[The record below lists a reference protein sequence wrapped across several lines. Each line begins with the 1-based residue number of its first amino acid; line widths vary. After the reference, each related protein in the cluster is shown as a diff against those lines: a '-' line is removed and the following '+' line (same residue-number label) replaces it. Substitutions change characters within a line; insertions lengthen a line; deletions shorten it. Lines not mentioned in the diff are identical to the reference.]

1 MKPPTIIEFCTDP
14 QLLGLSLSPA
24 QATLLKSSYG
34 EPLDDEELDIFRTC
48 TGRARYPGHRF
59 PEVTVVAGA
68 RSGKDSRIAATTVLY
83 ESVFGGH
90 EAHVA
95 KGETGTIVLVAQ
107 DAKAVGVAFTYIATY
122 LQRSPVLAGLL
133 DGEPLTNSLRLR
145 NGLVVQ
151 GFPCT
156 LRSMRG
162 YSIVCAVLD
171 ELSFFRLEGQAD
183 SDAEIQA
190 SVRRGMINFAN
201 ARLVKVSTP
210 YMRSGVLFDDF
221 QRGFGQDDPDL
232 LVWKASTTLMNPTIT
247 EARLDRERR
256 VDPLRFSREYEA
268 EFAED
273 VESFLPAAWV
283 DAVVVP
289 RRHELP
295 PLPGVRYTM
304 AADPS
309 GGGADAFTAAVVHP
323 EGTGASRKIVVDVCR
338 GWSRPRGGQVDLDSI
353 VGEIASI
360 ATRYGCSTI
369 YGDRYAGQWVRESF
383 RRHAVTYS
391 DAEIKK
397 AGEPTPVY
405 LDKSTA
411 YAEVEP
417 LFATGMI
424 ELLDHP
430 QLLRELKNLERR
442 PRAGGKPL
450 IDHPRGS
457 HDDHA
462 NALAIAAA
470 KARGGSLRPMIV
482 VPEGIARIGE
492 PSSTAVARSTGQA
505 AYARRGDV
513 AGQARW
519 LRGMY
524 R

>member
-353 VGEIASI
+353 VGEIASDCR
-360 ATRYGCSTI
+360 ARYRRWSA
-369 YGDRYAGQWVRESF
+369 GDRRSVG
-383 RRHAVTYS
+383 
-391 DAEIKK
+391 
-397 AGEPTPVY
+397 P
-405 LDKSTA
+405 
-411 YAEVEP
+411 
-417 LFATGMI
+417 
-424 ELLDHP
+424 
-430 QLLRELKNLERR
+430 RELPTSCGDLQRCRDQESWRADARVLGQEHGVCGGRAALRHRHDRAPRPPATASRVEEPGAPTARR
-442 PRAGGKPL
+442 W
-450 IDHPRGS
+450 
-457 HDDHA
+457 
-462 NALAIAAA
+462 
-470 KARGGSLRPMIV
+470 
-482 VPEGIARIGE
+482 
-492 PSSTAVARSTGQA
+492 QA
-505 AYARRGDV
+505 AHRSSAR
-513 AGQARW
+513 
-519 LRGMY
+519 LT
-524 R
+524 